1 MKEVLPEDGGPI
13 IAIFKR
19 IFLGMCLYI
28 SIFILNY

>member
-28 SIFILNY
+28 YILY